1 MQDILIDT
9 GLTFDDVLIEPRYS
23 TVVPSEVDVSTRLTT
38 RIPLKLPILSSPM
51 DTVTESEMAIA
62 LSQEG
67 GLGVIHKNM
76 SIESQTKEVDKVKRS
91 ANGIIVDPVT
101 LPPDASVATA
111 RETMEQ
117 SRVSGIPI
125 TEGGKLAGIITRR
138 DLRFL
143 EDNSLPIAEVMT
155 SNQLVTAT
163 GTVTLEEA
171 EKILMAKKV
180 EKLLLVDEHYR
191 LTGLI
196 TIKDIDMM
204 RRFPQACKDAQ
215 GRLRVGAAIGVFD
228 YDRAASLIEK
238 DVDFLVVDSAHG
250 HSSNVIETVKEL
262 KAKWD
267 IDVVAGNVATA
278 DGCRDLVRAGANSV
292 KVGIGPGSICT
303 TRVISGIGVPQ
314 ITAVYNVAQAAQG
327 SDTTVIADGGI
338 RYSGDITKAIVAGAH
353 LVMLGGLLA
362 GLDESP
368 GERVLFQGRTYKA
381 YRGMGSLGAMVHGSS
396 ERYRQSSV
404 GAGNG
409 KLVPEG
415 VEGRVPYKGSLSP
428 FLYQLVG
435 GLRAG
440 MGYCGTKTIDQL
452 RTEARF
458 IRISP
463 ASVRENHPHDIS
475 ITQEAPNYTA
485 EYSSRDK
492 LEALALRGCNVG
504 LFHHGFLHGEDEPR
518 QRAVAP
524 MGASP
529 VGTPNR
535 HSGHVRR
542 QAGLYTAHDP

>member
-1 MQDILIDT
+1 M
-9 GLTFDDVLIEPRYS
+9 IEPRYS
-23 TVVPSEVDVSTRLTT
+23 TIVPSEVDLSTRLTE
-38 RIPLKLPILSSPM
+38 RIPLKLPVLSSPM
-51 DTVTESEMAIA
+51 DTVTESQMAIA
-62 LSQEG
+62 LAQEG

-76 SIESQTKEVDKVKRS
+76 PIESQTEEVDKVKRT
-91 ANGIIVDPVT
+91 ANGIIVDPIT

-155 SNQLVTAT
+155 SDQLVTAT

-180 EKLLLVDEHYR
+180 EKLLLVDENYR

-204 RRFPQACKDAQ
+204 RRFPQACKDTQ

-250 HSSNVIETVKEL
+250 HSLNVVETVKEL

-278 DGCRDLVRAGANSV
+278 DGCRDLIRAGANAV

-327 SDTTVIADGGI
+327 ST
-338 RYSGDITKAIVAGAH
+338 R
-353 LVMLGGLLA
+353 
-362 GLDESP
+362 
-368 GERVLFQGRTYKA
+368 R
-381 YRGMGSLGAMVHGSS
+381 SL
-396 ERYRQSSV
+396 
-404 GAGNG
+404 
-409 KLVPEG
+409 P
-415 VEGRVPYKGSLSP
+415 
-428 FLYQLVG
+428 
-435 GLRAG
+435 
-440 MGYCGTKTIDQL
+440 
-452 RTEARF
+452 TEEY
-458 IRISP
+458 
-463 ASVRENHPHDIS
+463 V
-475 ITQEAPNYTA
+475 TQEILPKP
-485 EYSSRDK
+485 S
-492 LEALALRGCNVG
+492 
-504 LFHHGFLHGEDEPR
+504 PR
-518 QRAVAP
+518 EH
-524 MGASP
+524 
-529 VGTPNR
+529 TW
-535 HSGHVRR
+535 
-542 QAGLYTAHDP
+542 